1 MLGLI
6 TAITLTATA
15 DRKRIS
21 TLSGEMYTT
30 NMIRETVTG
39 MLDAKKSTDDVW
51 VNMTR
56 YASSNTRPEEVR
68 IIALL
73 DKTETDVSRSLEYIA
88 LDEFDMLWYVKRKD
102 QTPAGITKKVALGK
116 DAEMVITNVTNSTN
130 MSGNYK
136 KIENRRS
143 GEIELD
149 LVFKIGKKLEEKY
162 YVKGN

>member
-102 QTPAGITKKVALGK
+102 QTPTGITKKVALGK

-149 LVFKIGKKLEEKY
+149 LVFKIGKKIEEKY

>member
-1 MLGLI
+1 
-6 TAITLTATA
+6 
-15 DRKRIS
+15 
-21 TLSGEMYTT
+21 MYTT

-51 VNMTR
+51 INMTR
-56 YASSNTRPEEVR
+56 YTSSNTRPEDVR

-102 QTPAGITKKVALGK
+102 QTPTGITKKVALGK

>member
-15 DRKRIS
+15 DRKRIN

-73 DKTETDVSRSLEYIA
+73 DKTEPDVSRSLEYIA

>member
-1 MLGLI
+1 MFGVI
-6 TAITLTATA
+6 TAITLTATS
-15 DRKRIS
+15 DRKRIN
-21 TLSGEMYTT
+21 TLSSEMYTT
-30 NMIRETVTG
+30 NMIREVVTG
-39 MLDAKKSTDDVW
+39 MLDGKKASDAVI

-56 YASSNTRPEEVR
+56 YISSATRPEEVR
-68 IIALL
+68 LIGIL
-73 DKTETDVSRSLEYIA
+73 DQTENDISRSLEYIS
-88 LDEFDMLWYVKRKD
+88 LDEYDMLWYVKRKD
-102 QTPAGITKKVALGK
+102 QTPTGITKKVALGK